1 LNISFGFQEKVAKM
15 TAEEFLTFLR
25 EQVRKIMDGAISQA
39 FDELVDKIMVEED
52 EIMLDKENWLLQDN
66 EKSVGE
72 EEGKISET

>member
-1 LNISFGFQEKVAKM
+1 M

>member
-1 LNISFGFQEKVAKM
+1 M

-52 EIMLDKENWLLQDN
+52 EMMLDKENWLVQDN

-72 EEGKISET
+72 EEGQISETRGQDTSEKQAWS

>member
-1 LNISFGFQEKVAKM
+1 M

-52 EIMLDKENWLLQDN
+52 EIMLDKENWLVQDN

-72 EEGKISET
+72 EEGKISETRGQDTSE

>member
-1 LNISFGFQEKVAKM
+1 M

-39 FDELVDKIMVEED
+39 FDELVDKIMVAED
-52 EIMLDKENWLLQDN
+52 EMMLDKGNWLVQDN

>member
-1 LNISFGFQEKVAKM
+1 VAKM

-52 EIMLDKENWLLQDN
+52 EMMLDKENWLVQDN

-72 EEGKISET
+72 EEGKISETRGQDTSE

>member
-1 LNISFGFQEKVAKM
+1 M

-52 EIMLDKENWLLQDN
+52 EMMLDKENWLVQDN

-72 EEGKISET
+72 EEGKISETRGQDTSE

>member
-1 LNISFGFQEKVAKM
+1 M

-52 EIMLDKENWLLQDN
+52 EMMLDKENWLVQDN

-72 EEGKISET
+72 EEGKISETRGQDTSEKQAWS

>member
-1 LNISFGFQEKVAKM
+1 M

-52 EIMLDKENWLLQDN
+52 EIMLDKENWLVQDN

-72 EEGKISET
+72 EEGQISETRGQDTSEKQAWS

>member
-1 LNISFGFQEKVAKM
+1 M

-52 EIMLDKENWLLQDN
+52 EMMLDKENWLVQDN